1 MRSSGKGR
9 DVPCLLRTLS
19 LKIQKGRKNPPGRQ
33 LATLELKG
41 TAVTVTGGHTE
52 GKG

>member
-1 MRSSGKGR
+1 MSIEDTLIKDTKGKEE
-9 DVPCLLRTLS
+9 PT
-19 LKIQKGRKNPPGRQ
+19 
-33 LATLELKG
+33 TLELKG